1 MPINSETDLSP
12 NSLSAETFLYDLYE
26 ETFQQTVTSSV
37 PCKTI
42 TEDYERTNR
51 GDCVVV
57 AHFNETSSNLVH
69 PNKGDETTGIW
80 DKKGIYQLIREDKNG
95 ALEVILWAPDMSEK
109 YFTIHD
115 GPGLAHM
122 ANFSI
127 DLKDIF
133 IEKNKISLTDVSKKM
148 PFSVRRYELEDMN
161 KNGYKELFLL
171 GDRGDGR
178 KSDKMI
184 QGAYVNQR
192 DYKFTYD
199 FEANKITTFEKQ
211 RRLMIMVYTISTVM
225 VL

>member
-1 MPINSETDLSP
+1 MDYVNCFIYDAKNLSFGIFCQSFAG
-12 NSLSAETFLYDLYE
+12 NTSSFQCTFL
-26 ETFQQTVTSSV
+26 
-37 PCKTI
+37 
-42 TEDYERTNR
+42 
-51 GDCVVV
+51 
-57 AHFNETSSNLVH
+57 
-69 PNKGDETTGIW
+69 
-80 DKKGIYQLIREDKNG
+80 
-95 ALEVILWAPDMSEK
+95 SEYGYFSCSK